1 MEMAKR
7 EAMEL
12 YQAGEKKWGTDESK
26 FNQILAVRSHPQL
39 RATFDEYVKAR
50 PYVCLCL
57 RHCLH
62 VCLCLRHCLLVCLCL
77 RHCLRVSVSET
88 LSVCVSVSEALS
100 ACVCV

>member
-50 PYVCLCL
+50 PCVCLCL